1 MGKMQEELYDSQ
13 PLAQDGR
20 RTCSIY
26 KQIKD
31 WCIYELMYGYDI
43 QHAL

>member
-1 MGKMQEELYDSQ
+1 MGKMQEELHDSQ

-20 RTCSIY
+20 WTYLIY

-31 WCIYELMYGYDI
+31 WCIYDIIYAHDI